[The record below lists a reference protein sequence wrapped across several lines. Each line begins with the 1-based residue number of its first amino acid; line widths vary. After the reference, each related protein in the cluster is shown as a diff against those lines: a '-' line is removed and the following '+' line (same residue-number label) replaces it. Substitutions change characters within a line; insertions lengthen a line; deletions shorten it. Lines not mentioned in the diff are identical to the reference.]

1 MGKGQSVGFVAV
13 VSSQSY
19 SSMLLGEALLGYM
32 RRLDIL
38 YQVEDS
44 HAISDG

>member
-13 VSSQSY
+13 VSSQPNNSII
-19 SSMLLGEALLGYM
+19 LGEALPWYM

-38 YQVEDS
+38 YQVEDG